1 MTINPAGPT
10 QRDYYAHRRL
20 NDPTAKGDAMPPTF
34 SEQPILNSP
43 YEYPAKHWILGKDGV
58 PTDEIVPQRRV
69 AEPIVPVPP
78 PRRSNQQSNMQ
89 LGETIPSDE
98 GQEYDLSPIINE
110 IRRRVDAWRQIPNP
124 SSWGASPETAR
135 LLQHW
140 RSHNFSSYRPFFCQV
155 EAAET
160 VIWLTEVAGL
170 TSTAAR
176 RGRDYETIRSH
187 IAGAN
192 AQANPELFR
201 LALKLATGAGKTTVM
216 AMLIAW
222 QTVNAVRH
230 PQRRQFTKN
239 FLIVTPGITIR
250 DRLRSLLPNDAE
262 NYYEHRELVPK
273 DMLSTVKQAQV
284 VITNYHAFQRRERET
299 VSRNTR
305 RLVQGRGGPQ
315 LDTME
320 TEGQML
326 RRVIPELMGK
336 TSRRQTT

>member
-1 MTINPAGPT
+1 
-10 QRDYYAHRRL
+10 
-20 NDPTAKGDAMPPTF
+20 MPPTVL
-34 SEQPILNSP
+34 EQPILNSP
-43 YEYPAKHWILGKDGV
+43 YEYPAKHWKLGKDGV

-69 AEPIVPVPP
+69 AEHIVPVPP

-124 SSWGASPETAR
+124 SSWGVSPETAR

-160 VIWLTEVAGL
+160 VIWLTEVAGV
-170 TSTAAR
+170 TSTGASR
-176 RGRDYETIRSH
+176 RREYEVVRSH

-262 NYYEHRELVPK
+262 NYYEHRELVLK

-284 VITNYHAFQRRERET
+284 VITNYHAFQRRGAKR
-299 VSRNTR
+299 
-305 RLVQGRGGPQ
+305 
-315 LDTME
+315 
-320 TEGQML
+320 
-326 RRVIPELMGK
+326 
-336 TSRRQTT
+336 